1 MTRDE
6 VKNLVHDYFD
16 NLLSP
21 EEKSRIE
28 SYLEEYEDTAK
39 EYELLKK
46 LLTKAE
52 LLPVGIKTPDTLLG
66 KISDELLSKSLEKI
80 EEDKQKKL
88 RQLTENTE
96 AVGEERKKISES
108 LVSKRKSG
116 FTSSNETDAAK
127 VKSTKPLIILVVLL
141 MAVGAYFLYD
151 FLNTNLPWQLK
162 LEYGN
167 YQIGTAGQKSSID
180 IEETLTTFDSTKV
193 AMIIPNAG
201 RVDVGSFSSLKIIK
215 GKDSDNIFSLVLGK
229 IYGNCR
235 IDNPKL
241 KIKTNLADIEV
252 IAGRFTL
259 ELNNSGD
266 LNLATDNGMLKVTTP
281 AREILLVKDHR
292 LRISANGNIGM
303 PIHLRTNAQ
312 LAEIIEQFS
321 FGDSK
326 VIDHGLILQLATP
339 IDGLT
344 LLHLIMK
351 AKTIE
356 ERIPIFEKL
365 SEFYPL
371 IPGITNEGI
380 LNLDKNMLDEWHR
393 DIEWQL

>member
-1 MTRDE
+1 
-6 VKNLVHDYFD
+6 
-16 NLLSP
+16 
-21 EEKSRIE
+21 
-28 SYLEEYEDTAK
+28 
-39 EYELLKK
+39 
-46 LLTKAE
+46 
-52 LLPVGIKTPDTLLG
+52 
-66 KISDELLSKSLEKI
+66 
-80 EEDKQKKL
+80 
-88 RQLTENTE
+88 
-96 AVGEERKKISES
+96 
-108 LVSKRKSG
+108 
-116 FTSSNETDAAK
+116 
-127 VKSTKPLIILVVLL
+127 

-167 YQIGTAGQKSSID
+167 YQIETAGQKSSID

-193 AMIIPNAG
+193 TMIIPNAG
-201 RVDVGSFSSLKIIK
+201 RVDVGSFSSLKVIK
-215 GKDSDNIFSLVLGK
+215 GKDSDNIFLLVLGK
-229 IYGNCR
+229 IYGNCK

-241 KIKTNLADIEV
+241 RIKTNLADLEV
-252 IAGRFTL
+252 IAGRFIL

-266 LNLATDNGMLKVTTP
+266 LNLVTNNGKLKVTTP
-281 AREILLVKDHR
+281 SREILLVKDHR
-292 LRISANGNIGM
+292 LKILANGNTGI
-303 PIHLRTNAQ
+303 PIHLKTNAQ

-356 ERIPIFEKL
+356 ERVPIFEKL

-371 IPGITNEGI
+371 IPGLTKEGI
-380 LNLDKNMLDEWHR
+380 LNLDKTMLAQWQR

>member
-52 LLPVGIKTPDTLLG
+52 LLPIGIKTPDTLLG
-66 KISDELLSKSLEKI
+66 KISDELHSKSLEKI

-96 AVGEERKKISES
+96 AVGEKRKKISKS
-108 LVSKRKSG
+108 LDSKRASG
-116 FTSSNETDAAK
+116 FTSSNDTDAAK
-127 VKSTKPLIILVVLL
+127 TKFTKPLIILVVLL

-167 YQIGTAGQKSSID
+167 YQIETAGQKSSID

-193 AMIIPNAG
+193 TMIIPNAG
-201 RVDVGSFSSLKIIK
+201 RVDVGSFSSLKVIK
-215 GKDSDNIFSLVLGK
+215 GKDSDNIFLLVLGK
-229 IYGNCR
+229 IYGNCK

-241 KIKTNLADIEV
+241 RIKTNLADLEV
-252 IAGRFTL
+252 IAGRFIL

-266 LNLATDNGMLKVTTP
+266 LNLVTNNGKLKVTTP
-281 AREILLVKDHR
+281 SREILLVKDHR
-292 LRISANGNIGM
+292 LKILANGNTGI
-303 PIHLRTNAQ
+303 PIHLKTNAQ

-356 ERIPIFEKL
+356 ERVPIFEKL

-371 IPGITNEGI
+371 IPGLTKEGI
-380 LNLDKNMLDEWHR
+380 LNLDKTMLAQWQR